1 MMKILAV
8 DDDPMVLDLLMGS
21 LPKAGYE
28 DVTTA
33 GSAAEAMELIQTADQ
48 PFDCFLLDI
57 QMPQMSGIELCD
69 WIRYIPEY
77 AETPILM
84 VTAMSDKMFINQAFA
99 AGASDYV
106 TKPFDPLELTTRM
119 RVADRLNA
127 KNKDARHNGEM
138 VQALLNDN
146 FRGPKF
152 NFDSAFAVRDVAGV
166 IDRVALENFVLQ
178 LGRGGMFATNV
189 FAVQIINARDLYD
202 SCNPEEYFYTITDVA
217 EAISDSLSYG
227 ESFVAHAGRGA
238 FVCVCH
244 GRDQIDPQELQM
256 TVQQSIDKME
266 LVYDDWREM
275 DVQVAISPMQRMGL
289 RSGRSAIDAMDAA
302 VDKARKA
309 ASEAMHTSEY
319 AGWKRDLIK
328 AFAWAG

>member
-1 MMKILAV
+1 MKILAV
-8 DDDPMVLDLLMGS
+8 DDDPMVLDLLKGS

-28 DVTTA
+28 DITTA
-33 GSAAEAMELIQTADQ
+33 ASAAEAMELIQTAEQ

-189 FAVQIINARDLYD
+189 FAVQIVNARDLYD

-289 RSGRSAIDAMDAA
+289 RSGRAAIDAMDAA

-309 ASEAMHTSEY
+309 ASEAVHTNEY

>member
-1 MMKILAV
+1 MKILAV
-8 DDDPMVLDLLMGS
+8 DDDPMVLDLLQGA
-21 LPKAGYE
+21 LPKAGFP
-28 DVTTA
+28 DITTA
-33 GSAAEAMELIQTADQ
+33 ASAAEAMDLIQTADK

-77 AETPILM
+77 SEVPILM
-84 VTAMSDKMFINQAFA
+84 VTAMSDKVFINQAFA

-119 RVADRLNA
+119 RVAERLNQ
-127 KNKDARHNGEM
+127 KSRDARQNGEM

-152 NFDSAFAVRDVAGV
+152 NFDTAFAVRDVAGV
-166 IDRVALENFVLQ
+166 IDRVALENFLLQ

-189 FAVQIINARDLYD
+189 FAFQMVNARELYD
-202 SCNPEEYFYTITDVA
+202 SCTPEEYFYTVTDVA

-244 GRDQIDPQELQM
+244 GRDQIDAEELQIS
-256 TVQQSIDKME
+256 VQQAIDKME
-266 LVYDDWREM
+266 LAYDDWREM
-275 DVQVAISPMQRMGL
+275 DVQVTISPVQRMGL

-302 VDKARKA
+302 LDKARKA
-309 ASEAMHTSEY
+309 ASEAVHTSEY

>member
-1 MMKILAV
+1 MKILAV
-8 DDDPMVLDLLMGS
+8 DDDPMVLDLLKGS
-21 LPKAGYE
+21 LPGAGYP
-28 DVTTA
+28 DITTA
-33 GSAAEAMELIQTADQ
+33 QSAREAMELIQSADK

-77 AETPILM
+77 TEAPILM
-84 VTAMSDKMFINQAFA
+84 VTAMSDKVYINQAFA

-119 RVADRLNA
+119 RVAERLNEKSNA
-127 KNKDARHNGEM
+127 ARHNGEM

-152 NFDSAFAVRDVAGV
+152 NFDTAFTIRDVAGV
-166 IDRVALENFVLQ
+166 IDRVALENFLLQ
-178 LGRGGMFATNV
+178 MGRGGMFATNV
-189 FAVQIINARDLYD
+189 FAFQIMNARELYN
-202 SCNPEEYFYTITDVA
+202 SCSPEEYYYTVTDVA
-217 EAISDSLSYG
+217 EAISDSLTYG

-244 GRDQIDPQELQM
+244 GRDQIDPEDVQM
-256 TVQQSIDKME
+256 TVQQAIDKME
-266 LVYDDWREM
+266 LVFDDWREM
-275 DVQVAISPMQRMGL
+275 DVQVAISTIQRMGL

-302 VDKARKA
+302 IDKARKA
-309 ASEAMHTSEY
+309 ASDAIHTGEY
-319 AGWKRDLIK
+319 SGWKRDLIK

>member
-1 MMKILAV
+1 MKILAV
-8 DDDPMVLDLLMGS
+8 DDDPMVLDLLKGS
-21 LPKAGYE
+21 LPAAGYP
-28 DVTTA
+28 DITTA
-33 GSAAEAMELIQTADQ
+33 GSAAEAMEIIQTAER

-77 AETPILM
+77 SEAPILM
-84 VTAMSDKMFINQAFA
+84 VTAMSDKVFINQAFA

-119 RVADRLNA
+119 RVAERLNQ
-127 KNKDARHNGEM
+127 KQRDARHNGEM

-152 NFDSAFAVRDVAGV
+152 NFDTAFTIRDVAGV
-166 IDRVALENFVLQ
+166 IDRVALENFLLQ

-189 FAVQIINARDLYD
+189 FAFQIVNARDLYE
-202 SCNPEEYFYTITDVA
+202 SCTPEEYYYTVTDVA
-217 EAISDSLSYG
+217 EAISDSLAYG

-244 GRDQIDPQELQM
+244 GRDQIDPEDLQM
-256 TVQQSIDKME
+256 TVQQAIDKME
-266 LVYDDWREM
+266 LIYDDWREM
-275 DVQVAISPMQRMGL
+275 DVQIAISPAQRMGL
-289 RSGRSAIDAMDAA
+289 RSGRSAIDAMDEAI
-302 VDKARKA
+302 DKARKS
-309 ASEAMHTSEY
+309 ASEAVHASEY